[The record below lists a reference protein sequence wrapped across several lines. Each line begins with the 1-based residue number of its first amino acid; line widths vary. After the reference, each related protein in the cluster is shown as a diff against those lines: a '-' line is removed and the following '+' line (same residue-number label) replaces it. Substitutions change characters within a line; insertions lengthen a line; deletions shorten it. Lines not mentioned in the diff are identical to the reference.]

1 MLSAQNQPNKTVGS
15 VLLSPVK
22 SSQTRPTKQA
32 GIINN
37 FFFWKKRKKNKRRSM
52 TFLDCPNSCIV
63 IQIHVFTFHIPCY
76 SFFSRVLSFWY
87 KFHWSQHV
95 INVHSVCL

>member
-37 FFFWKKRKKNKRRSM
+37 FFLKKKEE
-52 TFLDCPNSCIV
+52 
-63 IQIHVFTFHIPCY
+63 
-76 SFFSRVLSFWY
+76 
-87 KFHWSQHV
+87 
-95 INVHSVCL
+95 